1 MELGSLLR
9 TNNIQEVQ
17 MASVNPNT
25 KILFVSDPEGYQ
37 DMIRQLRMVVASA
50 WVPDYNV
57 MEADLNGD
65 VNEFTLKYLDYLN
78 RPESQVMFA
87 TILLA
92 LYQKKDL
99 VMYFPPEALDFK
111 YPDTLMQYIYDNY
124 GICVGNSVCGA
135 EFNQLYSD
143 RIYSILYSYSFI
155 PPQDYI
161 LGTST
166 MDINDLIKVIHELQ
180 IPIDPAKV
188 NIYSNPKPVLDFIE
202 SYKQSMLQ
210 AKKIL
215 FKPMIVGDMIC

>member
-65 VNEFTLKYLDYLN
+65 INEFTLKYLDYLN

-135 EFNQLYSD
+135 EFNQLYSCL
-143 RIYSILYSYSFI
+143 LY
-155 PPQDYI
+155 
-161 LGTST
+161 TSPSPRDT
-166 MDINDLIKVIHELQ
+166 R
-180 IPIDPAKV
+180 
-188 NIYSNPKPVLDFIE
+188 
-202 SYKQSMLQ
+202 
-210 AKKIL
+210 
-215 FKPMIVGDMIC
+215 

>member
-9 TNNIQEVQ
+9 TNNITEVQ

-37 DMIRQLRMVVASA
+37 DIIRQLRMVVASA

-65 VNEFTLKYLDYLN
+65 INEFTLKYLDYLN

-124 GICVGNSVCGA
+124 GICVGNSSYRP

-155 PPQDYI
+155 PVQDFI
-161 LGTST
+161 LGTTT
-166 MDINDLIKVIHELQ
+166 MDINDLVKVIQELQ
-180 IPIDPAKV
+180 IPIDSTK
-188 NIYSNPKPVLDFIE
+188 NIYLNPKPVLDYIE
-202 SYKQSMLQ
+202 AYKQSMLQ
-210 AKKIL
+210 TQKIL